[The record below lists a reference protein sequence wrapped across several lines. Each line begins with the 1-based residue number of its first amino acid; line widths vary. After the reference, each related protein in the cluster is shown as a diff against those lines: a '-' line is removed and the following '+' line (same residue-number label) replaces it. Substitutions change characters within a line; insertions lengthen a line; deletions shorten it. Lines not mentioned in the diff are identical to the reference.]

1 MQVKSSEDEKLIS
14 RHTLCDRW
22 DCSGETLKRY
32 EKRGILRP
40 VRIAPRMLRYRLTDI
55 LKIEEEGK

>member
-1 MQVKSSEDEKLIS
+1 MNIKPFEDEKLIS
-14 RHTLCDRW
+14 RHTLRDRW

-40 VRIAPRMLRYRLTDI
+40 VRIAPRMVRYRLSDI
-55 LKIEEEGK
+55 LKIEAE